1 MKRPEVYLREYCSR
15 LTDDQVN
22 MLVAKLANRQSGDV
36 ADVLNFMGSVKE
48 IDKWFSS
55 SGSAWDLYDMLDLAY
70 SATKREYDKRFSS
83 NKSMN

>member
-1 MKRPEVYLREYCSR
+1 MKRPEIYLREYCSR

-22 MLVAKLANRQSGDV
+22 MLVTKLSNRQSGDV

-55 SGSAWDLYDMLDLAY
+55 SESSWHLYDMLDMAY
-70 SATKREYDKRFSS
+70 ETSKKEYDKRFNS
-83 NKSMN
+83 NKS